1 MTNAAWESSMDYSR
15 IHRLLRIIMTVQS
28 ERGWT
33 APRMALEMGVTERT
47 IYRDLEVLRETGVPI
62 DFDQESGGYAIRGDF
77 FLPPVALSTEEALA
91 MIVLCRHVAGKDQI
105 PFLEPA
111 WRAASKLR
119 QHLPRDLHDEV
130 DAVGQHI
137 AIRMAPSTPS
147 DDHRDVYARMQ
158 TAITSR
164 CAVQCRYESAHSD
177 GDPAAFEFH
186 PYALFF
192 GVRAWYAIGWH
203 AGRSAL
209 RSLKLSRFTSV
220 QPTDTP
226 YEIPEDFSLDD
237 YLGDAWRMIRGE
249 TTYDV
254 ELRFTPDFADT
265 VSETHWHASQE
276 TELNDDGSLT
286 FRCRVSGLDE
296 IVWWVLSMG
305 PHCRVV
311 GPTELA
317 DRVADLAARTAALY
331 APERASD

>member
-1 MTNAAWESSMDYSR
+1 MDYSR

-33 APRMALEMGVTERT
+33 ASRMALEMGVTERT
-47 IYRDLEVLRETGVPI
+47 IYRDLEVLRDTGVPI
-62 DFDQESGGYAIRGDF
+62 DFDTRSSGYAIRGDF

-111 WRAASKLR
+111 WRAAAKLR

-137 AIRMAPSTPS
+137 AIRMAPSSPS
-147 DDHRDVYARMQ
+147 DDHKDVYAKMQ
-158 TAITSR
+158 AAITLR
-164 CAVQCRYESAHSD
+164 RAVLCRYESVHGDGDHSD
-177 GDPAAFEFH
+177 PFEFH

-203 AGRSAL
+203 AGRAAL
-209 RSLKLSRFTSV
+209 RSLKLARFASV
-220 QPTDTP
+220 QQTDIP
-226 YEIPEDFSLDD
+226 YEIAEDFSLDEF
-237 YLGDAWRMIRGE
+237 LGDAWRMIRGD
-249 TTYDV
+249 TTYSV
-254 ELRFTPDFADT
+254 ELRFAPEFADT
-265 VSETHWHASQE
+265 VSETHWHATQE
-276 TELNDDGSLT
+276 TELNEDGSLT

-305 PHCRVV
+305 PHCQVIA
-311 GPTELA
+311 PTELA

-331 APERASD
+331 AAAD